1 MLSTL
6 TLLIRHPPVRTGAFA
21 IFLFGASG
29 AATSPYMSM
38 IGIRE
43 LGLSDRAYSVLIFA
57 AALVNVSASIA
68 AGILVDRLGHY
79 RRPMLVASLFG
90 VAGFAMVYAFP
101 SAPVFVAATLVFI
114 PVFGSINSL
123 IFASIRAASAGM
135 AARELIAVNSAVRA
149 VLSLSWV
156 LVPGVVGAL
165 LAGGPSMLPAFLFAS
180 IACGACFLLFVLSST
195 KADAGRSAGARRG
208 TFLASLGEIAS
219 GKVLPRV
226 VAIALIS
233 SMLHING
240 AVLPLV
246 VTGKAKG
253 TAVDVGVIVGIVAFL
268 EIVFIVFWGW
278 VEART
283 SARFAMIASA
293 SVYAAYLV
301 FLGLADAPRD
311 VYVLTLVASLGAAGI
326 ISVPI
331 TYLQDLIA
339 ERAGLGSSLI
349 AVNVFLSG
357 GLSSL
362 AFALGTWISDYAGT
376 AILGAFGGVC
386 GIVLLRLL
394 DRPGTAALREADD
407 GGT

>member
-1 MLSTL
+1 
-6 TLLIRHPPVRTGAFA
+6 
-21 IFLFGASG
+21 
-29 AATSPYMSM
+29 
-38 IGIRE
+38 
-43 LGLSDRAYSVLIFA
+43 
-57 AALVNVSASIA
+57 
-68 AGILVDRLGHY
+68 
-79 RRPMLVASLFG
+79 
-90 VAGFAMVYAFP
+90 
-101 SAPVFVAATLVFI
+101 
-114 PVFGSINSL
+114 
-123 IFASIRAASAGM
+123 
-135 AARELIAVNSAVRA
+135 AVRA

-156 LVPGVVGAL
+156 LVPGIVGAL

-180 IACGACFLLFVLSST
+180 TACGACFLLFAFSPQ
-195 KADAGRSAGARRG
+195 KAAGGRNANTRRSA
-208 TFLASLGEIAS
+208 FLASLGEIAS
-219 GKVLPRV
+219 GRVLPRV

-246 VTGKAKG
+246 VTGKAGG

-362 AFALGTWISDYAGT
+362 AFALGTTISDYAGT
-376 AILGAFGGVC
+376 AILGAFGGLC

-394 DRPGTAALREADD
+394 DRSGTAALREADD
-407 GGT
+407 GGK